1 MIGETPDADG
11 GLDMAQ
17 LLDSVE
23 PMKPLRRGDVIEGI
37 VMRSDPEGVLVNIG
51 HKAEGLVP
59 PAEMRSLTRDG
70 GKAPLNVGDEILAF
84 VVKGESAEGSAILS
98 IDRAAGEK
106 GWRLLQLAL
115 DANEGVTGKV
125 LGFNR
130 GGAIVDVNGVQGFVP
145 ISQLVSVSRDFFREM
160 RERAEASEQQ
170 ASESEGEAGER
181 AEQAEQEK
189 PEEHPDIGKELAL
202 MVLEVNRSRN
212 RAILSERRAVQIHRE
227 ERKAKLIEELTV
239 GEVRHGKV
247 TGISR
252 FGAFVDLGGADGL
265 VHISELSW
273 TPVGSPQE
281 IVHVGQEVDVYVLRV
296 DAENNKIA
304 LSIKRLQQEP
314 WETITERHQVGDTV
328 NGRVTKLTDFGAFA
342 RIEGSVEGLIH
353 ISELTARVIN
363 HPREVVR
370 EGDEVQL
377 KILRIE
383 PERRRLGLSL
393 RQAEEERDEAVP
405 GLP

>member
-1 MIGETPDADG
+1 LIGETPDADG